1 VGDRRWA
8 AVATPTRACE
18 HLAMVDS
25 HLLTEQEAEAAVANL
40 PGWTQEGPVL
50 VGAFEMES
58 FPLGIELVRRAA
70 NSAEAANHHPDI
82 DVRWRTVTFR
92 LTTHESGGLT
102 PRDVNLAKR
111 IQGHATALGW
121 IVP

>member
-1 VGDRRWA
+1 
-8 AVATPTRACE
+8 
-18 HLAMVDS
+18 MVDS
-25 HLLTEQEAEAAVANL
+25 HLLTEQEARTALANL
-40 PGWTQEGPVL
+40 PGWVKDGQSL
-50 VGAFEMES
+50 VGSFVMES

-82 DVRWRTVTFR
+82 DVRWCTVTFR

>member
-1 VGDRRWA
+1 
-8 AVATPTRACE
+8 
-18 HLAMVDS
+18 MVDS
-25 HLLTEQEAEAAVANL
+25 HRLTEQEAATALANL
-40 PGWTQEGPVL
+40 PGWTRQGDVI
-50 VGAFEMES
+50 AASFTMES

-70 NSAEAANHHPDI
+70 NSAEAANHHPEI
-82 DVRWRTVTFR
+82 DVRWRTITFR

-121 IVP
+121 VVP

>member
-1 VGDRRWA
+1 
-8 AVATPTRACE
+8 
-18 HLAMVDS
+18 MVDS
-25 HLLTEQEAEAAVANL
+25 HRLTEQEADAALANL
-40 PGWTQEGPVL
+40 PGWSRHGDVIT
-50 VGAFEMES
+50 AAYTMES

-70 NSAEAANHHPDI
+70 NSAEAANHHPEI

-121 IVP
+121 VVP